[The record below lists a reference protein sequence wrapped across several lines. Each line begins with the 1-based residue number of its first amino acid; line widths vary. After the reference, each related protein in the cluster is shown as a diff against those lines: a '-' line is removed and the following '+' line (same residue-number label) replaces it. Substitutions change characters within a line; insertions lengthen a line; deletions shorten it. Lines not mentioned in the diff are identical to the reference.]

1 MAPTVTSSS
10 TQQSISMFRIVIKAL
25 CLLIVF
31 NFLVI
36 WVDPLPW
43 LGRISIYNRLVPGR
57 ERLPYGEQPE
67 KSYNLNLYQ
76 LDAMFNAHE
85 IAGAVKSPGEFRV
98 LLIGDSSTW
107 GFLLPPN
114 ETLASAINAQKPI
127 TSDGRQITVYN
138 LGYPVMSLTKDLL
151 ILSRSMRYQP
161 NLVIWLVTLES
172 FPYDKQLFPPLLQH
186 NRQEVL
192 DLIQSNHLDMGRYI
206 SDLDNPSFW
215 DKTLIGQRRNLA
227 DIFRLQLYSIM
238 WAATGIDQDIPVT
251 IERPMEDLPADQN
264 FHNLKPPHLSENDL
278 AFDILN
284 AGVDLANGTPVMI
297 VNEPMYI
304 SRGVNSDIR
313 YNYYY
318 PRWAYDDYRRLL
330 SLHCK
335 SSQWN
340 CVDLWDSIEPGQ
352 FSNTAVH
359 LTPDGVRQT
368 ADHLIGEIIAASQ
381 P

>member
-1 MAPTVTSSS
+1 MAPAITPPSNKQPLSA
-10 TQQSISMFRIVIKAL
+10 FRIGIKAL

-31 NFLVI
+31 NFLMI
-36 WVDPLPW
+36 WVDPLPL

-85 IAGAVKSPGEFRV
+85 IAGAVKSPNEFRV
-98 LLIGDSSTW
+98 ILIGDSSTW
-107 GFLLPPN
+107 GFLLSSK
-114 ETLASAINAQKPI
+114 ETLASAINAKNAL
-127 TSDGRQITVYN
+127 TSDGRQITAYN

-151 ILSRSMRYQP
+151 ILSRSMPYQP
-161 NLVIWLVTLES
+161 DLVIWLVTLES

-192 DLIQSNHLDMGRYI
+192 ELIQSNHLNMDRYI
-206 SDLDNPSFW
+206 SELEKPSIW
-215 DKTLIGQRRNLA
+215 DKTLLGQRRNLA
-227 DIFRLQLYSIM
+227 DIFRLQMYGVM
-238 WAATGIDQDIPVT
+238 WAATGIDQDIPST
-251 IERPMEDLPADQN
+251 FERPMEDLPVDQS
-264 FHNLKPPHLSENDL
+264 FHDLKPPHLSENDL

-284 AGVDLANGTPVMI
+284 AGVNLAMDTPVMI

-304 SRGVNSDIR
+304 SHGLNSDIR

-318 PRWAYDDYRRLL
+318 PRWAYDDYRQMLASR
-330 SLHCK
+330 CN

-340 CVDLWDSIEPGQ
+340 CVDLWNSIESSQ

-359 LTPDGVRQT
+359 LTPNGVRQT
-368 ADHLIGEIIAASQ
+368 ADYLIDEMIATGN